1 MFTFQAI
8 HNNDGKNTD
17 LYKDVKELI
26 SMFTFQAIHN
36 LGAFFEAGQFDVK
49 ELISMF
55 TFQAAKI
62 RNYFESTK

>member
-8 HNNDGKNTD
+8 HNGHGRRPPPQ
-17 LYKDVKELI
+17 KDVKELI